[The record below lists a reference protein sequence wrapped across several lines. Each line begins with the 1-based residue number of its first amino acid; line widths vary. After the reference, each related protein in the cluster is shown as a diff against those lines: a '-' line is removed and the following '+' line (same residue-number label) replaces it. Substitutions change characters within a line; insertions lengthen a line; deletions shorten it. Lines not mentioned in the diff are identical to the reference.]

1 MKALVFGSAAA
12 VLVSAVS
19 SVQAQSNNSNLPFLK
34 PQNGAQVQIPS
45 GWPPGSGNLQTRPP
59 TSQAA
64 PGGYA
69 PFQGNRVGPANSFED
84 RGMDRGVVGEPE
96 SSQPR
101 ADTADPLIGMPGRP
115 IMRKPDQAKDE
126 PGSVQHEEPGR
137 SQSNIA
143 RKMPKEEEALPRVIR
158 LPQDKRE
165 RESAVF
171 KLFRRAP
178 EIKPPIQADIPAA
191 VGSRLPAAWVYRNV
205 PEIVTRALPSYVGY
219 VYTNIDG
226 RYVVCD
232 PATYKVIAVYD
243 GKKAS

>member
-1 MKALVFGSAAA
+1 MKALVVGSAVAA
-12 VLVSAVS
+12 VLLAASSAH
-19 SVQAQSNNSNLPFLK
+19 AQNNNSNLPFLR

-59 TSQAA
+59 TSYSA

-69 PFQGNRVGPANSFED
+69 PFQGNRVGPGNSVGD

-101 ADTADPLIGMPGRP
+101 ADTADPLIGTPGRA
-115 IMRKPDQAKDE
+115 IMRKHGQGNDK
-126 PGSVQHEEPGR
+126 PGSVQQEEPGR

-143 RKMPKEEEALPRVIR
+143 RNIPKEEEALPRVIR

-165 RESAVF
+165 REGVVF
-171 KLFRRAP
+171 DLFRKTR
-178 EIKPPIQADIPAA
+178 EVKPPIQADMPAA
-191 VGSRLPAAWVYRNV
+191 IGSRLPAAWVYRNV
-205 PEIVTRALPSYVGY
+205 PETVTRALPSYFGY
-219 VYTNIDG
+219 VYTNVDG

-232 PATYKVIAVYD
+232 PATYKVIAVYAES
-243 GKKAS
+243 AS